1 MPFDLLHRSSKNI
14 NLQKWS
20 ASDFWSVPVC
30 RLRWSW
36 LQSGRLHIQRGLD
49 LHRCHSHRVN
59 VGSLTAF
66 IITQDL
72 FINPQQ
78 PFTYLMICCCGMS
91 AGDPEYIKIICLKNI
106 IRLNLTNG
114 IFWQTDRWFLQMGT
128 WWQPVGS
135 SIYIYLVIQCFSA
148 LIYFYFI

>member
-1 MPFDLLHRSSKNI
+1 M
-14 NLQKWS
+14 
-20 ASDFWSVPVC
+20 
-30 RLRWSW
+30 
-36 LQSGRLHIQRGLD
+36 HIQRGLD
-49 LHRCHSHRVN
+49 LHRCHSHRFN

-114 IFWQTDRWFLQMGT
+114 IF
-128 WWQPVGS
+128 
-135 SIYIYLVIQCFSA
+135 
-148 LIYFYFI
+148 